1 MGVRRITIAILAT
14 LLTVTIVAECS
25 AAKQAIGWPL
35 PGYVSAGPTGT
46 ITRGGVRACGT
57 IHCFYIPK
65 NCYHVSLGPGRGKN
79 VCH

>member
-1 MGVRRITIAILAT
+1 VAVRWIIIAVLAT

-25 AAKQAIGWPL
+25 AERAIGWPL

-46 ITRGGVRACGT
+46 ITRGDVHACGT

-65 NCYHVSLGPGRGKN
+65 NCYHVSLGPGRGTN